1 MKNIVVVG
9 GGTAGWI
16 TALYAK
22 KHFPSDNVTVVES
35 SEIGILGAGEGSTP
49 QLIDVLDF
57 LEIPLSTF
65 IEKTKTTIKNGIKFT
80 NWSQNTPY
88 YYHGFGISD
97 NIVND
102 FNINSTLSPFAFPK
116 ISISRLL
123 NISKENNLDDYDI
136 LQIASDNNKVLFQ
149 HNRGINQNKILDFDQ
164 LGKFSIHFD
173 ARSFAEMLS
182 EIGISRGI
190 NQIDAIVNK
199 INSSSDGSIESID
212 LDNSQNIATDFIF
225 DCTGFARLFIGKH
238 FNENW
243 ISYSKHLPAKKAIPF
258 FLDIDKDNIPP
269 YTESIAMNYGWM
281 WKIPLQHRYGCGY
294 VYDSDFISDEDA
306 KKEIERYLGFIPNY
320 PRENPFNFNPGS
332 FENIRIKNCLAV
344 GLSSNFIEPLEATS
358 IFNSI
363 YVLDIFFQNKNNI
376 FNNDEKITK
385 RFNEQSLEYS
395 KNIMNFI
402 YLHYITNKTNTDF
415 WFNFT
420 KNNVIPEKLEN
431 IIYIMNNGILKD
443 EDVGNSFSSSSYY
456 TVANGNEVLN
466 LQNIKNIC
474 NINNFNIFDNF
485 IQIDSQLKK
494 DRKKFLMSHSNFLKY
509 MGGLKEI
516 K

>member
-1 MKNIVVVG
+1 VKNIVVVG
-9 GGTAGWI
+9 GGTAGWL

-22 KHFPSDNVTVVES
+22 KHFPLDNITVIES

-65 IEKTKTTIKNGIKFT
+65 IQKTKTTIKNGIKFT

-88 YYHGFGISD
+88 YYHGFGIVD
-97 NIVND
+97 AELND
-102 FNINSTLSPFAFPK
+102 FKINSTLSPFEFPNT
-116 ISISRLL
+116 SISKFL
-123 NISKENNLDDYDI
+123 NLSKKNKLEDYDI
-136 LQIASDNNKVLFQ
+136 LQIASDDNKTLFQ
-149 HNRGINQNKILDFDQ
+149 HNRSIEDNKMLDFDQ
-164 LGKFSIHFD
+164 LSNFSIHFD
-173 ARSFAEMLS
+173 ARLFAEMLS
-182 EIGISRGI
+182 EIGINRGI
-190 NQIDAIVNK
+190 NKIDGIVTN
-199 INSSSDGSIESID
+199 INSLSEGSISSID
-212 LDNSQNIATDFIF
+212 LDNSQSIVTDFIF

-238 FNENW
+238 FNTNW

-258 FLDIDKDNIPP
+258 FLDIDKNNIPP

-306 KKEIERYLGFIPNY
+306 KKEIEGYLGFIPNY

-332 FENIRIKNCLAV
+332 FEDIRIKNCLAV

-363 YVLDIFFQNKNNI
+363 YVLELFFHDKNNI

-385 RFNEQSLEYS
+385 MFNKECLEYS

-402 YLHYITNKTNTDF
+402 YLHYITNKTNTQF
-415 WFNFT
+415 WLNFT
-420 KNNVIPEKLEN
+420 KNNVMPEKLEN
-431 IIYIMNNGILKD
+431 ALYIMNNSILENKH
-443 EDVGNSFSSSSYY
+443 VGNSFPASSYY
-456 TVANGNEVLN
+456 LVANGNEILN
-466 LQNIKNIC
+466 INNIKNIC
-474 NINNFNIFDNF
+474 SINNFNIFDNF

-494 DRKKFLMSHSNFLKY
+494 DRKKFLINHSNFLKY
-509 MGGLKEI
+509 IGGLNE
-516 K
+516 